1 MSKTLL
7 VAATRFE
14 IEPLLKLMKVKGRT
28 AGKILHSSDKKIA
41 FLITGVGM
49 VNTAFQMGKLAEKKF
64 GLLINA
70 GICGAIDRNL
80 QLGDVVNIT
89 QDTLSEMGAED
100 DHEFIKFQDLE
111 LDGKNIF
118 KSKHKRS
125 KAIDPLKKVHGITVN
140 KIHGSYSS
148 IIKMKALFD
157 AQVESM
163 EGAAFLMA
171 ANEMKC
177 NCIQV
182 RAISNYVEKRD
193 KSKWNI
199 PLAIDNLNEKI
210 LEIIGGIK

>member
-28 AGKILHSSDKKIA
+28 TGKLLHSSDKKIA
-41 FLITGVGM
+41 VLITGVGM
-49 VNTAFQMGKLAEKKF
+49 VNTAFQMGKLSDKKF
-64 GLLINA
+64 DLMINA

-80 QLGDVVNIT
+80 QLGDVVNII

-100 DHEFIKFQDLE
+100 DHEFIKFNDLG
-111 LDGKNIF
+111 LDGDNIF
-118 KSKHKRS
+118 KSKHKKLEAIS
-125 KAIDPLKKVHGITVN
+125 SIKAVHGITVN

-177 NCIQV
+177 KCIQV

-199 PLAIDNLNEKI
+199 PLAIDNLNEKL
-210 LEIIGGIK
+210 LELVNTI